1 MLAVAFTSRAEAPE
15 WCRGEPLEDAMGCV
29 EWDERCGPKGGTRGE
44 FFGAL
49 GALVAFKRA
58 DGAVR
63 VEVAAHCSDPDI
75 LVELLPW
82 AAGAAD

>member
-1 MLAVAFTSRAEAPE
+1 MLAVAFRSRAEAPE

-29 EWDERCGPKGGTRGE
+29 EWDERCGSKGGPRGE
-44 FFGAL
+44 FF

-75 LVELLPW
+75 LVEVIPW
-82 AAGAAD
+82 AAGVD